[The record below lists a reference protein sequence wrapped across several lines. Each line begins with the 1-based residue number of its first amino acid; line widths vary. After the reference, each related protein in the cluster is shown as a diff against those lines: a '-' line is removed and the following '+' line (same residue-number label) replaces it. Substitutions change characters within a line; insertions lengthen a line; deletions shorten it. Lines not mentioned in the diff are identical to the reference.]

1 MSANGTVS
9 IKGVGTATITI
20 SAGQT
25 PEYFSASKSVT
36 VVVERRDRGYLS
48 FPDVRGDE
56 WFATDRV
63 LGYAVEHGL
72 IMGYDDGRFAPY
84 EPVTRAQAVTVLW
97 RMAGPPAAPRPP
109 LAAIAAQKRTRDEGR
124 PEFSCG
130 YAKSR
135 TSVCVFAAGPRPA
148 ARGPLKDLRKEFQP
162 PAPKMPLEEESGW
175 GSLLPAPREKGEDR
189 AEKGC
194 EKDAGP
200 SPVRSCGCR
209 DACRPPDGARQKPGR
224 LRG

>member
-1 MSANGTVS
+1 MS

-36 VVVERRDRGYLS
+36 VVVERRDGGYLG

-124 PEFSCG
+124 PDFSCG
-130 YAKSR
+130 YAKPR
-135 TSVCVFAAGPRPA
+135 TSVCVFAPARRPAPRPGPPSRARPAPPPRPA
-148 ARGPLKDLRKEFQP
+148 A
-162 PAPKMPLEEESGW
+162 
-175 GSLLPAPREKGEDR
+175 PAPRR
-189 AEKGC
+189 SR
-194 EKDAGP
+194 P
-200 SPVRSCGCR
+200 S
-209 DACRPPDGARQKPGR
+209 
-224 LRG
+224 